1 MFIKEMYRK
10 IVDSFVVDCFFHWR
24 TLCNHCASVD
34 TEKCR
39 EKMEYVLLRR
49 NHIIEKGL
57 SIRCPKNGFG
67 KEKVKALLLDL
78 LKYRALYGN
87 PNNFLNYPVAT
98 IKEYIS
104 YTKANGN
111 SIAEIESLFQQL
123 NDRISCDVKKTP
135 IAGVVVKTK
144 KQIEEEKRESFNGF
158 LSSRHSIRYFTK
170 DKPSNEKIND
180 ALYLAQKTPSACN
193 RQGWKVHFFENE
205 KCSELLKWQG
215 GSKGFEHEP
224 TIAFLVTANERAFLK
239 HEPFQAY
246 VDGGMYSMSLL
257 LALHEVGLG
266 AIPLSCG
273 FHHRKLSPLFK
284 KFNIPKNEIPV
295 EIIAAGEME
304 ESFKIAAS
312 SRKDIAQTTIRHD

>member
-1 MFIKEMYRK
+1 MFIKDLYRK
-10 IVDSFVVDCFFHWR
+10 IVDSFALDCFFHWR
-24 TLCNHCASVD
+24 ILCKHSASIR

-67 KEKVKALLLDL
+67 KEKVKSLLLDL
-78 LKYRALYGN
+78 LKYKALYGN
-87 PNNFLNYPVAT
+87 PNNFLCYPLAT
-98 IKEYIS
+98 IEEYIS
-104 YTKANGN
+104 YTKTNGN
-111 SIAEIESLFQQL
+111 TIDEIETLFLQL
-123 NDRISCDVKKTP
+123 NDQISFDVNKAP

-144 KQIEEEKRESFNGF
+144 EQIEEEKKANFNGL

-170 DKPSNEKIND
+170 EKPSIEKINE
-180 ALYLAQKTPSACN
+180 ALCLAQKTPSACN
-193 RQGWKVHFFENE
+193 RQGWKVHIFENE

-246 VDGGMYSMSLL
+246 VDGGMYSMTLL
-257 LALHEVGLG
+257 LALHDVGLG

-273 FHHRKLSPLFK
+273 FHHRKLSSLFK
-284 KFNIPKNEIPV
+284 KFNIPENEIPI

-304 ESFKIAAS
+304 DSFKIAAS
-312 SRKDIAQTTIRHD
+312 SRKNIAQSTIIHD